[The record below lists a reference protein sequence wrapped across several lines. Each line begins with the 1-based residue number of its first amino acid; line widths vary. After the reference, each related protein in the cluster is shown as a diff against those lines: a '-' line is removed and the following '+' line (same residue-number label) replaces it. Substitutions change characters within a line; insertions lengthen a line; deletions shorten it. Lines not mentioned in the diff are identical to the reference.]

1 MSSNLTRGLQ
11 TTLDETPIED
21 GKIRFAVDTG
31 RLYIDSEH
39 DRIPITD
46 VIYGLTY
53 AEIIAL
59 EHPLPKVYLTSDSHQ
74 VMSYDYK
81 EEEWIIYGGGYSP
94 AFVIVDVY
102 INDAG
107 NFVFI
112 YGDGNEKE
120 IPIETSTVITNMQ
133 QQISTLESKMAEF
146 ESAIELIT
154 EEP

>member
-1 MSSNLTRGLQ
+1 MSSNLSRGLQ

-53 AEIIAL
+53 REIVAL
-59 EHPLPKVYLTSDSHQ
+59 ENPLPKVYLTSDSHQ

-94 AFVIVDVY
+94 AFVIIDVY

-112 YGDGNEKE
+112 YGNGDEKE
-120 IPIETSTVITNMQ
+120 IPIQSSSVITTIENK
-133 QQISTLESKMAEF
+133 ISTLEEKMSQF
-146 ESAIELIT
+146 ETAIELIT
-154 EEP
+154 EES

>member
-46 VIYGLTY
+46 VVYGLTY
-53 AEIIAL
+53 AEIIAQ
-59 EHPLPKVYLTSDSHQ
+59 ERPLPKVYLTSDSHQ
-74 VMSYDYK
+74 VMSYDFK
-81 EEEWIIYGGGYSP
+81 EEDWIIYGGGYSP

-102 INDAG
+102 INDDG

-120 IPIETSTVITNMQ
+120 IPITSSTVIETMQ
-133 QQISTLESKMAEF
+133 TEIATLQDKMAEF
-146 ESAIELIT
+146 ESAIELIK
-154 EEP
+154 EP

>member
-11 TTLDETPIED
+11 TTIDETAIEN

-53 AEIIAL
+53 AEIVAL

-74 VMSYDYK
+74 VMSYDYN

-94 AFVIVDVY
+94 AMVVVDVY
-102 INDAG
+102 INDNG
-107 NFVFI
+107 NLVLI

-120 IPIETSTVITNMQ
+120 VPLNTSTIIVNMQ
-133 QQISTLESKMAEF
+133 NEITQLQEKMTEF
-146 ESAIELIT
+146 ESAIELIKS
-154 EEP
+154 